1 MGTRLKKLEAEN
13 RRLKTEL
20 ELYKH
25 NAKNKRAYTQEQRID
40 ILIADTEKICAEYEH
55 DEKSIMS
62 FYNKQT
68 TNFAK
73 LVKEY
78 QKNNHKHYEN
88 EIRELKQT
96 FIFISDKYHDM
107 LINKAERS
115 DIHKG
120 LEQMTNLFQR
130 VKSGVPPYPANTLNL
145 NTETKSK
152 HDTWGI
158 FQR

>member
-1 MGTRLKKLEAEN
+1 MKARLKKLEVEN
-13 RRLKTEL
+13 RRLKREL

-40 ILIADTEKICAEYEH
+40 VLIADAEKTCSEYHH
-55 DEKSIMS
+55 DEKSIMH

-73 LVKEY
+73 MVKEY

-107 LINKAERS
+107 LITGADRT

-130 VKSGVPPYPANTLNL
+130 VKSGVPPYQDNSLNL
-145 NTETKSK
+145 NTETKAK
-152 HDTWGI
+152 HDAWSAV
-158 FQR
+158 QK